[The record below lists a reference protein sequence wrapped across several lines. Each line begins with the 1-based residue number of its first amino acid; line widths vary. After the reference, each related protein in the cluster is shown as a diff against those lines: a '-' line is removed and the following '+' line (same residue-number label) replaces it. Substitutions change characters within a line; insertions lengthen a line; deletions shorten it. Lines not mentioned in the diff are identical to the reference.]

1 MNKVLIAL
9 GSGII
14 FGLGLSLSQMVN
26 PEKVLNFLDISGQW
40 DPSLAFVMIG
50 ALLVTFISFRLILK
64 KTNPIFE
71 ENFHLSKRTEIDKPL
86 LTGAAIFGIG
96 WGMSGYC
103 PGPAVASL
111 AMGNIE
117 AIIMVLSIYA
127 GFFFQKWLASK
138 S

>member
-64 KTNPIFE
+64 KPAPIFE

-117 AIIMVLSIYA
+117 AIIMVISIYA